1 MLPAAVLVNNS
12 RLKLP
17 PKVKTTRASQE
28 HPNMLPEGQALEGK
42 IHFVRHSN
50 ISDEG
55 ASMELLQEGLA
66 H

>member
-1 MLPAAVLVNNS
+1 MVKS
-12 RLKLP
+12 SKLKLP
-17 PKVKTTRASQE
+17 QKVKTTRASQE
-28 HPNMLPEGQALEGK
+28 LPNMLPEGQELEGK